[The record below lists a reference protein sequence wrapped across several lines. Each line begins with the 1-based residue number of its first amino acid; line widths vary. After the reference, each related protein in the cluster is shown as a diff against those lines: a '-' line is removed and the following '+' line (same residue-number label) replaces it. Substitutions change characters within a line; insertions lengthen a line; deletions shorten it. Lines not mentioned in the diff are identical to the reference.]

1 MMNADEI
8 PVVRSEDTEKWKN
21 FHQDWLE
28 PQFYPDPGIFRAS
41 LIDIAK
47 DDKELMTNMTSNKA
61 TIRVLAPY
69 LKIMRKEK
77 KKLIE
82 TALKQKAKR
91 ERFPYMF
98 YEKNKPKGD
107 FSCVIPDL
115 TEKLELTVSIHET
128 ADVLQSILEA
138 NYVVSYIVNPSRN
151 ELYQSP
157 RHVTSS
163 ASNLTCAIEAHTTMA
178 AHAAFTK
185 QHVISDNISADP
197 RFSLGLGYPGSI
209 MKHALCVP
217 IKTPDDRVVAVYEIV
232 RDTFQSAFEPKEVQ
246 VVLALAGWMGA
257 AILQNALYTYQ
268 VRSLEMHD
276 YLLQITTHYHSGLT
290 NLENTMSDL
299 IVFARETVGAER
311 CFLYVAEGEVR
322 GLKKLEEY
330 EQGPDNSRLLY
341 KRRAAKYV
349 GHDGS
354 MLSKV
359 VMKREV
365 YNSHQLVTEVHFNTE
380 HKVRSALCVP
390 IISNNDVIGAI
401 QLTNKRTAVAF
412 NEEDIQTLKLFAT
425 YCAPN
430 LSYLKVNEKMKKSEM
445 NYKVM
450 NEMLFHH
457 IKPCIHDQEGMRQ
470 LSDELPENF
479 FTFSW
484 YPSPD
489 QVPKLIEFTINMF
502 HEVLG
507 DSFMALNNIPK
518 FVLTVKNCYRPNPY
532 HNYTHAFTVAHAM
545 ANIVSRYSR
554 IFTGLERKGLLVAA
568 LCHDVDHRGYNNNFI
583 QLTKHYLSTLYDS
596 SPLENHH
603 FAVTKMILHQ
613 CGMFKYLKPEMYN
626 DLLTEIY
633 ECIIATDLSLYFQT
647 RMELMRI
654 ADEQSFT
661 FKNREHRK
669 LVKSIMMTACDL
681 SGQTKPLAVCKK
693 ITEDVYE
700 EFYQQGDVE
709 KKMGFIPLPTMDRDL
724 NDMVPE
730 NQVQFMSIVV
740 LPCVETLSRI
750 FTTLSPMVWDT
761 RGLLKQWKEIVEMKS
776 KNTWKPED
784 SFPSSSV

>member
-1 MMNADEI
+1 MIQTE
-8 PVVRSEDTEKWKN
+8 ETEKWKS
-21 FHQDWLE
+21 FHQDLLE

-47 DDKELMTNMTSNKA
+47 TDKELMTNMTSNKA

-77 KKLIE
+77 KKLLE

-98 YEKNKPKGD
+98 YQKSKPKED
-107 FSCVIPDL
+107 IASVIPDL
-115 TEKLELTVSIHET
+115 AEKIELTISIHET
-128 ADVLQSILEA
+128 ADVLKSILDA
-138 NYVVSYIVNPSRN
+138 NYVVSYIVNPAKN

-163 ASNLTCAIEAHTTMA
+163 VSNLTCAIEPHTTMA
-178 AHAAFTK
+178 AHAAYTK
-185 QHVISDNISADP
+185 QHVVSDNTSADP
-197 RFSLGLGYPGSI
+197 RFPLGTGYPSSI
-209 MKHALCVP
+209 MERCLCVP

-232 RDTFQSAFEPKEVQ
+232 RDTFQPAFEPKEVQ
-246 VVLALAGWMGA
+246 IVLALAGWMGA
-257 AILQNALYTYQ
+257 AVLQNALYTSQ
-268 VRSLEMHD
+268 VRSLELHN
-276 YLLQITTHYHSGLT
+276 YLLQITTHYHSDQIS
-290 NLENTMSDL
+290 LEKTMSDL
-299 IVFARETVGAER
+299 TVFARETIGAER
-311 CFLYVAEGEVR
+311 CYLYVAEGEVR
-322 GLKKLEEY
+322 GLKKFEEY
-330 EQGPDNSRLLY
+330 EQGTDNSRLIY
-341 KRRAAKYV
+341 KRRTAKYV
-349 GHDGS
+349 GNDGS
-354 MLSKV
+354 MLSRV
-359 VMKREV
+359 VMKKEV
-365 YNSHQLVTEVHFNTE
+365 YNSHELVTEVHFNSE
-380 HKVRSALCVP
+380 HVVRSVLCVP
-390 IISNNDVIGAI
+390 ILSNNDVIGVI
-401 QLTNKRTAVAF
+401 QLTNKTTAAAF
-412 NEEDIQTLKLFAT
+412 SEEDVETLKLFAT

-430 LSYLKVNEKMKKSEM
+430 LSYLKVNEKMTKSEM
-445 NYKVM
+445 NYKIM

-457 IKPCIHDQEGMRQ
+457 IKPCIHDQESMKK
-470 LSDELPENF
+470 LSDELPEDF

-489 QVPKLIEFTINMF
+489 QIPKLVEFTINMF

-507 DSFMALNNIPK
+507 DSCMALNNIPK

-532 HNYTHAFTVAHAM
+532 HNFTHAFTVAHAM
-545 ANIVSRYSR
+545 ANIVSRYRR

-583 QLTKHYLSTLYDS
+583 QLTNHYLATLYDS

-613 CGMFKYLKPEMYN
+613 CGMFKYLKPDMYN
-626 DLLTEIY
+626 ELLTEIY

-647 RMELMRI
+647 RMELLRI
-654 ADEQSFT
+654 ADEQSFS
-661 FKNREHRK
+661 FKNREHRR
-669 LVKSIMMTACDL
+669 LVKSVMMTSCDL
-681 SGQTKPLAVCKK
+681 SGQTKPLAICKN

-709 KKMGFIPLPTMDRDL
+709 KKMGFVPLPTMDRAFA
-724 NDMVPE
+724 DMVPE
-730 NQVQFMSIVV
+730 NQVQFISVVV

-761 RGLLKQWKEIVEMKS
+761 KELLKQWKEIVEMKD
-776 KNTWKPED
+776 KDTWKPEESIAKD
-784 SFPSSSV
+784 